1 MFEKVQITIIIF
13 TSTIFVMILLAVAYV
28 CSVVGDERFR
38 LWKKVS
44 ESKEEGDDLHRIN

>member
-1 MFEKVQITIIIF
+1 MFEKVKITIIIF
-13 TSTIFVMILLAVAYV
+13 VSKIFVMILFVVAYV
-28 CSVVGDERFR
+28 CSIVGDERFR